1 MFETLKM
8 GDFGFQIPANL
19 FIYRCIKQKL
29 LQRVWNHTFQAHGI
43 TCSRPV
49 QAFGSCIPR
58 LVYLSKSCGGYHYS
72 SERSREVNFGSASY
86 TYITSCSWG
95 SSQRNTRTPAVQC
108 VYETVAGP
116 IPEPFWSL
124 VWKTR
129 RHPATILP
137 DDDPQKLINNC
148 MRKETWKKT

>member
-1 MFETLKM
+1 
-8 GDFGFQIPANL
+8 
-19 FIYRCIKQKL
+19 
-29 LQRVWNHTFQAHGI
+29 
-43 TCSRPV
+43 
-49 QAFGSCIPR
+49 
-58 LVYLSKSCGGYHYS
+58 
-72 SERSREVNFGSASY
+72 
-86 TYITSCSWG
+86 
-95 SSQRNTRTPAVQC
+95 